1 MKVSKLLND
10 VEKFLL
16 IGEDVDVTS
25 LSNKSKG
32 CKKNCLFFCIDGINN
47 DGSKFVQEAIL
58 NGAVCVVSNKKLK
71 VNVTQVIVDDVRSC
85 MSLIAKN
92 FYGNACDKLK
102 IIGITGTNGKTTSS
116 FIIQHILNVAGFS
129 VGVIGTNGVFIDNK
143 LISEDLTTPDPIE
156 LHYYFK
162 EMKKSNCDFVIM
174 EASAHA
180 ICLKKLVG
188 IKFRVG
194 LFTNITNEH
203 LDFFGNMKNYSK
215 CKLSFFKKENVDEA
229 VFNVDNAYGRLLAK
243 LNQIPNITYG
253 IYNPSNTFAINIE
266 TSFNGSKFFVNSLD
280 SIFDIKTNLIG
291 EHNVYNI
298 LGAISV
304 CKLLNIRDE
313 YILKGVNTLL
323 QVDGRC
329 NVTKLNNNNYIIVDF
344 AHTPD
349 GFEKILGVFRKL
361 VKGKLI
367 TIFGCV
373 EYSDTKKRVLMG
385 KVASAYSDYIILTAD
400 NPNNTSVFKI
410 NRDIKAGFKK
420 FKNYTEIEDRKKAI
434 EYGISLLCKNDAL
447 IILGKGG
454 EHKQLIMGNAI
465 KYNEQEVVNNLLNS

>member
-1 MKVSKLLND
+1 MKVSKLVSN
-10 VEKFLL
+10 VQKYLL

-47 DGSKFVQEAIL
+47 NGVKFVNEAIE
-58 NGAVCVVSNKKLK
+58 NGATCVITSKKLK
-71 VNVTQVIVDDVRSC
+71 INVTQIIVDDVREC
-85 MSLIAKN
+85 MSKISKT

-162 EMKKSNCDFVIM
+162 EMKKQNCDFVIM

-180 ICLKKLVG
+180 IYLKKLVG
-188 IKFRVG
+188 INFRVG

-203 LDFFGNMKNYSK
+203 LDFFGSMKNYAK
-215 CKLSFFKKENVDEA
+215 CKLSFFNKENIKEA
-229 VFNVDNAYGRLLAK
+229 VYNVDSAYGRLLAK
-243 LNQIPNITYG
+243 LNEIPSITYG

-266 TSFNGSKFFVNSLD
+266 TSFNGSKFVVNALD
-280 SIFDIKTNLIG
+280 TIFKIDTKLIG

-313 YILKGVNTLL
+313 YIEQGVNSLL

-373 EYSDTKKRVLMG
+373 EYSDVKKRVLMG
-385 KVASAYSDYIILTAD
+385 KVASNYSDYIILTSD

-410 NRDIKAGFKK
+410 NRDIKAGFKR

-447 IILGKGG
+447 LILGKGG
-454 EHKQLIMGNAI
+454 EHKQVVMGNVL
-465 KYNEQEVVNNLLNS
+465 KYNEQEVVNNLLK